1 MYPLG
6 FSGTQFFAS
15 GRNVALK
22 NVFSALLLSAEASS
36 LGVLKKVLE
45 EYGISSQP
53 AGSPSDLCQ
62 MLRRR
67 RFDIA
72 VLDNDLAQAVV
83 HSCELPS
90 KWNGMTIVLHGRGPI
105 AFDRRR
111 IHLMI
116 PKPVTADLLS
126 RGLKALY
133 TTMARQRLA
142 TYRHP
147 VGVKLAYARLVYHG
161 MPHPMDRA
169 TVVNISQTGLCLS
182 APNTLPAGSVVSA
195 SVPLPDT
202 KDPVNISGT
211 VVWSDPSG
219 LSGIR
224 FHRLP
229 GFEQKK
235 LQDHLN
241 PKLPWRLDSLLAMD

>member
-1 MYPLG
+1 M
-6 FSGTQFFAS
+6 
-15 GRNVALK
+15 ALK
-22 NVFSALLLSAEASS
+22 NVFSALLLSSDASS
-36 LGVLKKVLE
+36 LSVLKKILE
-45 EYGISSQP
+45 EYGIRTQP
-53 AGSPSDLCQ
+53 VKSISDLSQ
-62 MLRRR
+62 TLRRQ

-72 VLDNDLAQAVV
+72 VLDNDLAQSAAYD
-83 HSCELPS
+83 CELPFR
-90 KWNGMTIVLHGRGPI
+90 WNGLAVVLQGRGSI

-111 IHLMI
+111 IHLVL

-142 TYRHP
+142 NYRHP
-147 VGVKLAYARLVYHG
+147 VGVKLSYARLLHHG
-161 MPHPMDRA
+161 MPQPMDLA

-182 APNTLPAGSVVSA
+182 APKTLPAGSVVSA
-195 SVPLPDT
+195 SVPLPDS
-202 KDPVNISGT
+202 KEPVNISGT

-219 LSGIR
+219 LSGIK

-235 LQDHLN
+235 LQDHFN
-241 PKLPWRLDSLLAMD
+241 PRLPWRLDSLLAHE

>member
-1 MYPLG
+1 MHSLEISRTQT
-6 FSGTQFFAS
+6 FSL

-22 NVFSALLLSAEASS
+22 NVFSALLLSADGSTV
-36 LGVLKKVLE
+36 GVLKKVLE
-45 EYGISSQP
+45 EHGISTHAAKSL
-53 AGSPSDLCQ
+53 SDLRQ
-62 MLRRR
+62 MLRQRR
-67 RFDIA
+67 CDIA
-72 VLDNDLAQAVV
+72 ILDNDLAQAA

-90 KWNGMTIVLHGRGPI
+90 SWNGLAIVLHGRGAM

-111 IHLMI
+111 IHLVI

-142 TYRHP
+142 NYRHP
-147 VGVKLAYARLVYHG
+147 VGLKLAYARLLHHG
-161 MPHPMDRA
+161 MPQPMDRA

-195 SVPLPDT
+195 SVPLPDS
-202 KDPVNISGT
+202 KEPVNISGT
-211 VVWSDPSG
+211 VVWSDSSG
-219 LSGIR
+219 LSGIK

-241 PKLPWRLDSLLAMD
+241 PRLPWRLDSLLAMD

>member
-6 FSGTQFFAS
+6 FSGTQFFPS

-36 LGVLKKVLE
+36 LSVLKKVLE
-45 EYGISSQP
+45 DYGINTQS
-53 AGSPSDLCQ
+53 AGDVADLSQ

-72 VLDNDLAQAVV
+72 VLDNDLAQAAPD
-83 HSCELPS
+83 SCELPS
-90 KWNGMTIVLHGRGPI
+90 RWNGMVIVLHSRGPI
-105 AFDRRR
+105 AFDRKR
-111 IHLMI
+111 IHLII
-116 PKPVTADLLS
+116 PKPVTPGLLS

-142 TYRHP
+142 TYRHQ
-147 VGVKLAYARLVYHG
+147 VGVKLAYARLFYHG
-161 MPHPMDRA
+161 IPESMDRA
-169 TVVNISQTGLCLS
+169 IVVNISQTGLCLS
-182 APNTLPAGSVVSA
+182 APKTLPAGSVVSA
-195 SVPLPDT
+195 SVPLPDG
-202 KDPVNISGT
+202 KEPVNISGT

-219 LSGIR
+219 LSGIK

-241 PKLPWRLDSLLAMD
+241 PRLPWRFDSLLAMD

>member
-1 MYPLG
+1 MYPHG
-6 FSGTQFFAS
+6 YSGTHAYGS
-15 GRNVALK
+15 GRNMALK
-22 NVFSALLLSAEASS
+22 NVFSALLLSTDTGS
-36 LGVLKKVLE
+36 LSVLKKVLE
-45 EYGISSQP
+45 EYGVTVQP
-53 AGSPSDLCQ
+53 STSPSDLSQ
-62 MLRRR
+62 MLRRQ

-72 VLDNDLAQAVV
+72 VLDNDLAKSSDHA
-83 HSCELPS
+83 CELPAR
-90 KWNGMTIVLHGRGPI
+90 WNGLAVLLQGRGSI

-111 IHLMI
+111 IHLLV

-133 TTMARQRLA
+133 TTMARHRLA

-147 VGVKLAYARLVYHG
+147 VGVKLSYARLLCHG
-161 MPHPMDRA
+161 MPQAMHRA

-182 APNTLPAGSVVSA
+182 APITLPAGSVVSA
-195 SVPLPDT
+195 TVPLPDG
-202 KDPVNISGT
+202 KEPVNISGT

-219 LSGIR
+219 LSGIK

-241 PKLPWRLDSLLAMD
+241 PRLPWRLDSLLAME

>member
-1 MYPLG
+1 MYS
-6 FSGTQFFAS
+6 FDYSGTHAFSS
-15 GRNVALK
+15 GRHMALK
-22 NVFSALLLSAEASS
+22 NVFSALLLSTDAGSIS
-36 LGVLKKVLE
+36 VLKKVLGD
-45 EYGISSQP
+45 YGVTTQP
-53 AGSPSDLCQ
+53 AKSISELSQ
-62 MLRRR
+62 MLRRQ

-72 VLDNDLAQAVV
+72 VLDNDLALSSD

-90 KWNGMTIVLHGRGPI
+90 RWNGLAIALRGRGTI

-111 IHLMI
+111 IHLII
-116 PKPVTADLLS
+116 PKPLTADLLS

-142 TYRHP
+142 NYRHP
-147 VGVKLAYARLVYHG
+147 VGVKLSYARLLYHG
-161 MPHPMDRA
+161 MPQPMDRA

-182 APNTLPAGSVVSA
+182 APKTLPAGSVVSA
-195 SVPLPDT
+195 SVPLPDS
-202 KDPVNISGT
+202 KEPVNISGT

-219 LSGIR
+219 LSGIK

-241 PKLPWRLDSLLAMD
+241 PRLPWRLDSLLAMD

>member
-6 FSGTQFFAS
+6 FSGTQSFRS

-22 NVFSALLLSAEASS
+22 NVFSALLLSSEASS
-36 LGVLKKVLE
+36 LAVLRRILE
-45 EYGISSQP
+45 EYGISTHP
-53 AGSPSDLCQ
+53 AGNVADLSQ
-62 MLRRR
+62 MLRRC

-72 VLDNDLAQAVV
+72 VLDNDLAKAASN
-83 HSCELPS
+83 SCELPPR
-90 KWNGMTIVLHGRGPI
+90 WNGMAIVLHGHGPI
-105 AFDRRR
+105 TFDRRR
-111 IHLMI
+111 IHLVI

-133 TTMARQRLA
+133 TTMARQRLSS
-142 TYRHP
+142 YRHP
-147 VGVKLAYARLVYHG
+147 VGVKLAYARLLHHG
-161 MPHPMDRA
+161 MPQPMDRA

-182 APNTLPAGSVVSA
+182 TPKTLPAGSVVSA
-195 SVPLPDT
+195 SVPLPDS
-202 KDPVNISGT
+202 DEPVNFSGT

-219 LSGIR
+219 LTGIK

-235 LQDHLN
+235 LEEHLN
-241 PKLPWRLDSLLAMD
+241 PRLPWRLDTFLIPE

>member
-1 MYPLG
+1 MHG
-6 FSGTQFFAS
+6 SSGTHAYGS
-15 GRNVALK
+15 GRNMALK
-22 NVFSALLLSAEASS
+22 NVFSALLLSTDTSS
-36 LGVLKKVLE
+36 LSVLKKVLE
-45 EYGISSQP
+45 EYGVTIQP
-53 AGSPSDLCQ
+53 STNLSDLSQ
-62 MLRRR
+62 MLRRQ

-72 VLDNDLAQAVV
+72 VLDNDLAKSSDRDCA
-83 HSCELPS
+83 LPAR
-90 KWNGMTIVLHGRGPI
+90 WNGLAVLLQGRGSI

-111 IHLMI
+111 IHLLV

-133 TTMARQRLA
+133 TTMARHRLA

-147 VGVKLAYARLVYHG
+147 VGVNLSYARLLYHG
-161 MPHPMDRA
+161 MPQPMDRA

-182 APNTLPAGSVVSA
+182 SPKTLPAGSVVSA
-195 SVPLPDT
+195 SVPLPDS
-202 KDPVNISGT
+202 KEPVNVSGT

-219 LSGIR
+219 RSGIK

-241 PKLPWRLDSLLAMD
+241 PRLPWRLDSLLAME